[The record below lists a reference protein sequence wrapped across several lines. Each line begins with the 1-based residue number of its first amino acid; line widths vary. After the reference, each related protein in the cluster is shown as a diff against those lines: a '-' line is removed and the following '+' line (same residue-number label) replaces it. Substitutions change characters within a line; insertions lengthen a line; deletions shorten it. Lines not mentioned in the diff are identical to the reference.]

1 MNAIACK
8 AVLFDLDGTLVD
20 SGACMETLWAE
31 WATRHHLDVDYVLAN
46 IHGRTIE
53 ETLRIVS
60 PYFDNPQCV
69 DEVKTLAI
77 EALSQVGAITG
88 AVELVRQLPPQCW
101 AIVTSGAKKVSMQSM
116 ISAGIPRPH
125 MMITSEDIV
134 HGKPHPEPY
143 LMAAAGFGLP
153 VQKCVIFE
161 DAISG
166 VNSAL
171 AAGGQVIVIGDGVP
185 ISSPQIKATVAD
197 LSSFKAEFID
207 GIIHLSW

>member
-1 MNAIACK
+1 
-8 AVLFDLDGTLVD
+8 
-20 SGACMETLWAE
+20 
-31 WATRHHLDVDYVLAN
+31 
-46 IHGRTIE
+46 
-53 ETLRIVS
+53 
-60 PYFDNPQCV
+60 
-69 DEVKTLAI
+69 
-77 EALSQVGAITG
+77 
-88 AVELVRQLPPQCW
+88 
-101 AIVTSGAKKVSMQSM
+101 MQSM

-171 AAGGQVIVIGDGVP
+171 AAGGQVIVIGNGVP
-185 ISSPQIKATVAD
+185 ISSPQIKAAVAD